1 MAIKYWVGA
10 KAIVYNVN
18 LKKFLVVKRSLDDT
32 SAGFWENPGGKK
44 ELGET
49 MEEALKR
56 EILEET
62 GIEVEDYV
70 FLYATAINEDRNP
83 FLIMGYFVPTTK
95 EDIELSFEHTEYKW
109 ATVDEYLSLVDRGIK
124 HDFINSN
131 VLELV
136 KKYE

>member
-18 LKKFLVVKRSLDDT
+18 LKKFLVMKRSLDDT

-56 EILEET
+56 EVLEET

>member
-10 KAIVYNVN
+10 KAIIYNTN
-18 LKKFLVVKRSLDDT
+18 LKKFLDVKRSLDDT

-56 EILEET
+56 EIFEET
-62 GIEVEDYV
+62 GIVVEEYK

-95 EDIELSFEHTEYKW
+95 EDIELSFEHIEYKW

-124 HDFINSN
+124 HDFMNSD
-131 VLELV
+131 VLELI